1 MPGAKPGVKLVFPG
15 REKPGEAGSKAGDA
29 GSKPGKAGNPGAG
42 PKAGTPGISG
52 SLCPRVSSQNSLLFF
67 CMHRKLCMGLSDR
80 LVKDG

>member
-29 GSKPGKAGNPGAG
+29 GSKPGNAGNPGAG

-52 SLCPRVSSQNSLLFF
+52 SL
-67 CMHRKLCMGLSDR
+67 LCIG
-80 LVKDG
+80 VVHFNKDLRCLWVGFAF